1 MQCLIQ
7 VCHVPLCTLI
17 SMVTLVSFKGC
28 CGKVKD
34 LELKMPFFSL
44 DLMRF
49 VADNHHI
56 YFDKVAFVLH
66 FAEL

>member
-1 MQCLIQ
+1 MI
-7 VCHVPLCTLI
+7 
-17 SMVTLVSFKGC
+17 TLVPFKGC

-49 VADNHHI
+49 VVNNHHI
-56 YFDKVAFVLH
+56 WYSILKRSLLYFTLLNS
-66 FAEL
+66 ELVP